1 MEISEP
7 ALFALILLSA
17 LAHAVWNAVVKHS
30 EEGFL
35 QLAMIRSVGLL
46 VGAALATQLPLP
58 GENALGFLL
67 GGAFFQ
73 YLYFYLLSRSY
84 LALDYGT
91 AYPMARGVTPLM
103 VATAALL
110 FLDESLQPLQL
121 TGILLVTCGI
131 FALIMKELR
140 VSGKGIFYSLGTGIA
155 ITGYTTLGAAGVRTV
170 ENPLSYVAW
179 LEILSGGGIILTVLL
194 TRPLIGFAFAR
205 THFVRSSVSGVL
217 ATCGFGIALWATSV
231 MPVAA
236 VAATR
241 EVSILF
247 AAVISVVLLNER
259 FSAHRVFAALI
270 IFTGIGTLA
279 LA

>member
-1 MEISEP
+1 MVISETF
-7 ALFALILLSA
+7 LFALVLLSA

-58 GENALGFLL
+58 GKAALGFLL

-73 YLYFYLLSRSY
+73 YLYFFLLSRSY
-84 LALDYGT
+84 KALDYGT
-91 AYPMARGVTPLM
+91 AYPIARGVTPLM

-110 FLDESLQPLQL
+110 FLDESLEPLQL

-131 FALIMKELR
+131 FGLVMKELKVGR
-140 VSGKGIFYSLGTGIA
+140 MGILYSVGTGIA
-155 ITGYTTLGAAGVRTV
+155 ITGYTTIGAAGVRSV
-170 ENPLSYVAW
+170 ANPLSYVAW
-179 LEILSGGGIILTVLL
+179 LEILSGGGIILAVFL
-194 TRPLIGFAFAR
+194 TRPLKGFAFAR
-205 THFVRSSVSGVL
+205 ANFLRSSLSGML
-217 ATCGFGIALWATSV
+217 ATGGFGIALWATSM

-247 AAVISVVLLNER
+247 ASIISVVLLNER
-259 FSAHRVFAALI
+259 FSRQRIVAALI
-270 IFTGIGTLA
+270 IFCGIGTLA
-279 LA
+279 FA

>member
-1 MEISEP
+1 M
-7 ALFALILLSA
+7 
-17 LAHAVWNAVVKHS
+17 VKHS

-58 GENALGFLL
+58 GHNALGYLL

-73 YLYFYLLSRSY
+73 YLYFFLLSRSY
-84 LALDYGT
+84 RALDYGT
-91 AYPMARGVTPLM
+91 AYPIARGVTPLM

-140 VSGKGIFYSLGTGIA
+140 VSRMGILYSVGTGIA
-155 ITGYTTLGAAGVRTV
+155 ITGYTTLGAAGVRSV

-179 LEILSGGGIILTVLL
+179 LEILSGGGIILAVLL
-194 TRPLIGFAFAR
+194 TRPLKGLAFAR
-205 THFVRSSVSGVL
+205 AHFLRSSLSGVL
-217 ATCGFGIALWATSV
+217 ATSGFGIALWATSM

-247 AAVISVVLLNER
+247 ASLISVFLLNER
-259 FSAHRVFAALI
+259 FSLQRVFAALI
-270 IFTGIGTLA
+270 IFCGIGTLA

>member
-1 MEISEP
+1 M
-7 ALFALILLSA
+7 LSA

-58 GENALGFLL
+58 GKAALGFLL

-73 YLYFYLLSRSY
+73 YLYFFLLARSY
-84 LALDYGT
+84 KALDYGT
-91 AYPMARGVTPLM
+91 AYPIARGITPLM

-131 FALIMKELR
+131 FALVMKELKVGR
-140 VSGKGIFYSLGTGIA
+140 LGILYSVGTGIA
-155 ITGYTTLGAAGVRTV
+155 ITGYTTIGAAGVRSV
-170 ENPLSYVAW
+170 ANPLSYVAW
-179 LEILSGGGIILTVLL
+179 LEILSGGGIILAVFL
-194 TRPLIGFAFAR
+194 TRPLKGFAFAR
-205 THFVRSSVSGVL
+205 ANFLRSSLSGML
-217 ATCGFGIALWATSV
+217 ATGGFGIALWATSM

-247 AAVISVVLLNER
+247 ASIISVVLLNER
-259 FSAHRVFAALI
+259 FSRQRIVAALI
-270 IFTGIGTLA
+270 IFCGIGTLA
-279 LA
+279 FA

>member
-1 MEISEP
+1 MAISESV
-7 ALFALILLSA
+7 LFALVLLSA

-58 GENALGFLL
+58 GKTALGFLL

-73 YLYFYLLSRSY
+73 YLYFFLLSRSY
-84 LALDYGT
+84 RALDYGT
-91 AYPMARGVTPLM
+91 AYPIARGVTPLM
-103 VATAALL
+103 VAMAALL
-110 FLDESLQPLQL
+110 FLDESLAPLQI

-140 VSGKGIFYSLGTGIA
+140 VSRMGILYSLGTGIA
-155 ITGYTTLGAAGVRTV
+155 ITGYTTLGAAGVRSV
-170 ENPLSYVAW
+170 SNPLSYVAW
-179 LEILSGGGIILTVLL
+179 LEILSGGGIVLSVLL
-194 TRPLIGFAFAR
+194 TRPLKGLAFAR
-205 THFVRSSVSGVL
+205 ANFLRSSLSGVL
-217 ATCGFGIALWATSV
+217 ATSGFGIALWATSM

-247 AAVISVVLLNER
+247 ASMISVFLLNER
-259 FSAHRVFAALI
+259 FSPRRAVAALI
-270 IFTGIGTLA
+270 IFCGIGTLA

>member
-1 MEISEP
+1 MEISESI
-7 ALFALILLSA
+7 LFALVLLSA

-30 EEGFL
+30 GEGFL

-58 GENALGFLL
+58 GTNALGFLV

-73 YLYFYLLSRSY
+73 YLYFFLLSRSY
-84 LALDYGT
+84 QALDYGT
-91 AYPMARGVTPLM
+91 AYPLARGVTPLM
-103 VATAALL
+103 VSIAALL
-110 FLDESLQPLQL
+110 FLDESLQPLQI
-121 TGILLVTCGI
+121 TGVLLVTCGI

-155 ITGYTTLGAAGVRTV
+155 ITGYTTLGAAGVRCV
-170 ENPLSYVAW
+170 ANPLSYVAW
-179 LEILSGGGIILTVLL
+179 LEILSGGGVILAVLC
-194 TRPLIGFAFAR
+194 TRPLKGLAFAR
-205 THFVRSSVSGVL
+205 ANLLRSSLSGVL
-217 ATCGFGIALWATSV
+217 ATGGFGIALWATSM

-247 AAVISVVLLNER
+247 ASVISVFLLNER
-259 FSAHRVFAALI
+259 FSTQRLLAALI
-270 IFTGIGTLA
+270 IFCGVGTLA
-279 LA
+279 FA

>member
-1 MEISEP
+1 M
-7 ALFALILLSA
+7 
-17 LAHAVWNAVVKHS
+17 VKHS

-58 GENALGFLL
+58 GQKALGFLI
-67 GGAFFQ
+67 GGACFQ
-73 YLYFYLLSRSY
+73 YLYFFLLSRSY
-84 LALDYGT
+84 RALDYGT
-91 AYPMARGVTPLM
+91 AYPIARGVTPLM

-140 VSGKGIFYSLGTGIA
+140 VSRLGILYSVGTGVA
-155 ITGYTTLGAAGVRTV
+155 ITGYTTLGAAGVRSV
-170 ENPLSYVAW
+170 GNPLSYVAW
-179 LEILSGGGIILTVLL
+179 LEILSGGGIILAVLL
-194 TRPLIGFAFAR
+194 TRPLKGLAFAR
-205 THFVRSSVSGVL
+205 ANLWRSSLSGVL
-217 ATCGFGIALWATSV
+217 ATSGFGIALWATSM

-247 AAVISVVLLNER
+247 ASLISVFLLNER
-259 FSAHRVFAALI
+259 FSLRRVFAALI
-270 IFTGIGTLA
+270 IFCGIGTLA
-279 LA
+279 IA